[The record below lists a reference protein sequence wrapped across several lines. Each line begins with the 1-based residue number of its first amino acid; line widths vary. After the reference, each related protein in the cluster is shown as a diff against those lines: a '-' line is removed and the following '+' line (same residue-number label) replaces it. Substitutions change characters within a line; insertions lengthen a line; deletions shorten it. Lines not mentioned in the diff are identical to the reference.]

1 MVDTAR
7 DFGGSIPEFYD
18 TLLGAA
24 QFDAIAADLVR
35 RIPVR
40 PKGEVL
46 ELACGTGIVTQRL
59 RERVD
64 PFFRVVATDISED
77 MLAYARGKVK
87 GKVDWRKADASA
99 LPFKEHTFGLV
110 VCGLGV
116 MFVPDK
122 QKLCTEVRR
131 VLLEGGGFLFN
142 VWDGLEHNPQGA
154 STARVFEELFPGD
167 AEMRFAQIPY
177 SWNDAAMI
185 REHLHAARFNDM
197 RIEPV
202 RFEIKAPSARA
213 YATGQIRGTPRGALI
228 EKKGRNVDEVIERV
242 AQGLAEVGGAEPFRV
257 QAQLLVI
264 QAKAI

>member
-35 RIPVR
+35 RVPVR

-46 ELACGTGIVTQRL
+46 ELACGTGLVTKRL
-59 RERVD
+59 RERID
-64 PFFRVVATDISED
+64 PFFRVVATDLSED
-77 MLAYARGKVK
+77 MLAYARSKVK
-87 GKVDWRKADASA
+87 GAVDWRKADAAA
-99 LPFKEHTFGLV
+99 LPFKDETFGLA

-122 QKLCTEVRR
+122 RKLCAEVRR
-131 VLLEGGGFLFN
+131 VLLEGGAFVFN
-142 VWDGLEHNPQGA
+142 VWDGLERNPQGA

-167 AEMRFAQIPY
+167 ADMQFAQIPY
-177 SWNDAAMI
+177 SWNDEAVI
-185 REHLHAARFNDM
+185 REHLDEARFSDV
-197 RIEPV
+197 RIEPFK
-202 RFEIKAPSARA
+202 FEIKAPSARS

-228 EKKGRNVDEVIERV
+228 EKKGRSVEEVIERV
-242 AQGLAEVGGAEPFRV
+242 AEALAVVGGAEPFRV
-257 QAQLLVI
+257 QAQLLVV
-264 QAKAI
+264 QAKAV

>member
-18 TLLGAA
+18 SVLGPA

-35 RIPVR
+35 RVPVR

-46 ELACGTGIVTQRL
+46 ELACGTGLVTRRL

-64 PFFRVVATDISED
+64 PFFKVVATDISD
-77 MLAYARGKVK
+77 GMLAYARNKVK

-99 LPFKEHTFGLV
+99 LPFKAESFGLV
-110 VCGLGV
+110 ACGLGV

-122 QKLCTEVRR
+122 KKLCAEARR
-131 VLLEGGGFLFN
+131 VLLEGGTFLFN
-142 VWDGLEHNPQGA
+142 VWDRIERNPHGE
-154 STARVFEELFPGD
+154 STGRVFDELFPGD
-167 AEMRFAQIPY
+167 AEMQFAKIPFSWAEETVIRQHLEESRF
-177 SWNDAAMI
+177 SDV
-185 REHLHAARFNDM
+185 

-202 RFEIKAPSARA
+202 RIEIKAPSAHA

-228 EKKGRNVDEVIERV
+228 EKKGRSIDEVIEKV
-242 AQGLAEVGGAEPFRV
+242 AQGLAAVGGAEPFRV
-257 QAQLLVI
+257 EASLLVV
-264 QAKAI
+264 QAKAV